1 MSIHFQAEN
10 NHFRCFKTQNSSIQK
25 LINSTTYSIM
35 KVFKYSIMAIA
46 VAFGLTACTDLDEK
60 VYDRIDASVYYQN
73 EASVKGAVAA
83 IYNQTSSTLAGEN
96 FFHLSEYPAD
106 QLTWRVWNGGLWGWD
121 EAMKTVLS
129 WQNWTSESTIIRNAW
144 SSAWTAVGLANLLL
158 NDLEKLNAGSLG
170 MSDQQ
175 LKQYIAE
182 VRTIRAWNYYCIFEI
197 WGGALPLNTSASSEV
212 PGTADPDWNTSCKKI
227 YHFIATELDESNSA
241 LGIDQNN
248 QLKNR
253 ANQAMNRLLKARLLL
268 NAEVFI
274 GENHY
279 DECEALSK
287 QIINGDFGKY
297 ALAENY
303 RDIYSINNT
312 SCPEVIFA
320 LAAEDGQ
327 GAANAISN
335 VRTMV
340 GMWYGYADYFGQSYD
355 GIGAWN
361 CVCLVPSFDNSGTVL
376 PTGGTTGA
384 NCFLD
389 APYNDKLGA
398 PYERFDDRDIRKQN
412 YVYDAATMTHG
423 PGMFLKGTVRA
434 NFGTGDI
441 LKADADRDGQDLVY
455 VDQLGTFLNQGRQ
468 LETVMNP
475 RWGETNSGVRLVK
488 YPLYPDDGQNGFKSI
503 DDVQFRLV
511 EAYYN
516 VAECEMRKGNG
527 GEAKKYVDAVRQRYF
542 TSANR
547 SAALSEPGPGFS
559 NFDMDW
565 MLSEWG
571 KEYLGEGNRRRTDL
585 RRFNKFTQGTWWFWG
600 RATED
605 GVELPAKRNTKY
617 EWYPLPQSAL
627 SVNPGLIQNPS
638 Y

>member
-1 MSIHFQAEN
+1 
-10 NHFRCFKTQNSSIQK
+10 
-25 LINSTTYSIM
+25 M
-35 KVFKYSIMAIA
+35 KAIKYSIIAMA
-46 VAFGLTACTDLDEK
+46 VGLGLSACTDLDEK
-60 VYDRIDASVYYQN
+60 VYDRIDAGVYYQN

-106 QLTWRVWNGGLWGWD
+106 QLTWRVWNGGQWGWD

-129 WQNWTSESTIIRNAW
+129 WHNWTSESTIINNAW
-144 SSAWTAVGLANLLL
+144 NGAWTAIGLANLLL
-158 NDLEKLNAGSLG
+158 SDLENLSAASLG
-170 MSDQQ
+170 MTDAQ
-175 LKQYIAE
+175 LAQYVAE
-182 VRTIRAWNYYCIFEI
+182 VRTIRAWNYYCIFEL

-227 YHFIATELDESNSA
+227 YDFIATELDETVGA
-241 LGIDQNN
+241 LAKDDANHSMV
-248 QLKNR
+248 NR

-274 GENHY
+274 GESRY
-279 DECEALSK
+279 DECEQLSK
-287 QIINGDFGKY
+287 EIINGNYGNY
-297 ALAENY
+297 AIDENY
-303 RDIYSINNT
+303 RNLYSMDNVK
-312 SCPEVIFA
+312 SPEVIFA

-361 CVCLVPSFDNSGTVL
+361 CVCLVPSFDNSGTVQ
-376 PTGGTTGA
+376 PTGGSVGA
-384 NCFLD
+384 KCFLD
-389 APYNDKLGA
+389 YGDKLGA

-412 YVYDAATMTHG
+412 YTYDAATKTHG
-423 PGMFLKGTVRA
+423 PGMFLKGLIRS
-434 NFGTGDI
+434 NFGTGDV

-455 VDQLGTFLNQGRQ
+455 VDQLGTFSNQGRD
-468 LETVMNP
+468 LETVMSP

-488 YPLYPDDGQNGFKSI
+488 YPLYPNDEQGGFKSI
-503 DDVQFRLV
+503 DDVQFRLA

-516 VAECEMRKGNG
+516 VAECEMRKGNSA
-527 GEAKKYVDAVRQRYF
+527 EAKNYVDAVRQRYYK
-542 TSANR
+542 TSDR
-547 SAALSEPGPGFS
+547 SAALSIPGPGFTQ
-559 NFDMDW
+559 FDMDW

-585 RRFNKFTQGTWWFWG
+585 RRFDKFTQGQWWFWG

-605 GVELPAKRNTKY
+605 GISLPAKRDRKY
-617 EWYPLPQSAL
+617 EWYPLPQTAI
-627 SVNPGLIQNPS
+627 SVNPGLVQNPS
-638 Y
+638 YQ

>member
-35 KVFKYSIMAIA
+35 KVIKYSIMAIA

-412 YVYDAATMTHG
+412 YVYDTATMTHG

-434 NFGTGDI
+434 NFGTGEI

-503 DDVQFRLV
+503 DDVQFRLA

-527 GEAKKYVDAVRQRYF
+527 GEAKKYVDAVRQRYY

>member
-1 MSIHFQAEN
+1 
-10 NHFRCFKTQNSSIQK
+10 
-25 LINSTTYSIM
+25 
-35 KVFKYSIMAIA
+35 MAIA

-144 SSAWTAVGLANLLL
+144 SGAWTAVGLANLLL

-227 YHFIATELDESNSA
+227 YNFISTELDESNSA

-412 YVYDAATMTHG
+412 YVYDTATMTHG

-434 NFGTGDI
+434 NFGTGEI

-503 DDVQFRLV
+503 DDVQFRLA

-527 GEAKKYVDAVRQRYF
+527 GEAKKYVDAVRQRYY

-547 SAALSEPGPGFS
+547 NAALSEPGPGFS

>member
-1 MSIHFQAEN
+1 
-10 NHFRCFKTQNSSIQK
+10 
-25 LINSTTYSIM
+25 
-35 KVFKYSIMAIA
+35 MAL
-46 VAFGLTACTDLDEK
+46 GLGMTACTDLDEK
-60 VYDRIDASVYYQN
+60 VYDRVDASVYYQN
-73 EASVKGAVAA
+73 ETSIKGAVAA
-83 IYNQTSSTLAGEN
+83 IYGQTSQTLAGEN

-106 QLTWRVWNGGLWGWD
+106 QITWRVWNGGLWGWD
-121 EAMKTVLS
+121 EAEKTVLS
-129 WQNWTSESTIIRNAW
+129 WHNWNSESTIIKNAW
-144 SSAWTAVGLANLLL
+144 NGAWTAVGLANLLL
-158 NDLEKLNAGSLG
+158 SDLQGLDAASLG
-170 MSDQQ
+170 MSADK
-175 LKQYIAE
+175 LAQYVAE
-182 VRTIRAWNYYCIFEI
+182 VRTLRAWNYYCIFEL

-227 YHFIATELDESNSA
+227 YNFIATELDETAGA
-241 LGIDQNN
+241 LAKDDANHSMV
-248 QLKNR
+248 NR
-253 ANQAMNRLLKARLLL
+253 VNQAMNRMLKARLLL

-274 GENHY
+274 GEKYY

-287 QIINGDFGKY
+287 EIISGTYGNYEIDS
-297 ALAENY
+297 NY
-303 RDIYSINNT
+303 RNLYSIDNVK
-312 SCPEVIFA
+312 SPEVIFA

-361 CVCLVPSFDNSGTVL
+361 CVCMVPSYDNSGTVQSV
-376 PTGGTTGA
+376 GGTIGA
-384 NCFLD
+384 KKFLD
-389 APYNDKLGA
+389 YGDKLGS

-412 YVYDAATMTHG
+412 YVYDAATKTHG

-434 NFGTGDI
+434 NFGTGDV

-455 VDQLGTFLNQGRQ
+455 VDQLGTFLGQGRA
-468 LETVMNP
+468 LETVMSP

-488 YPLYPDDGQNGFKSI
+488 YPLYPADANQGFKSI
-503 DDVQFRLV
+503 DDVQFRLA

-516 VAECEMRKGNG
+516 VAECEMRKGNST
-527 GEAKKYVDAVRQRYF
+527 EAKKYVDEVRKRYF
-542 TSANR
+542 KTGDVNS
-547 SAALSEPGPGFS
+547 ALSVPGPGFDA
-559 NFDMDW
+559 FDMDW

-585 RRFNKFTQGTWWFWG
+585 RRFDKFTQGQWWFWG

-605 GVELPAKRNTKY
+605 GIDLPAKRDRKY
-617 EWYPLPQSAL
+617 EWYPLPQTAI
-627 SVNPGLIQNPS
+627 SVNPGLIQNPN

>member
-1 MSIHFQAEN
+1 
-10 NHFRCFKTQNSSIQK
+10 
-25 LINSTTYSIM
+25 
-35 KVFKYSIMAIA
+35 MA
-46 VAFGLTACTDLDEK
+46 GLTACTDLDEK
-60 VYDRIDASVYYQN
+60 VYDRIDAGVYYQN
-73 EASVKGAVAA
+73 ESSVKGAVAA
-83 IYNQTSSTLAGEN
+83 IYGQTSQTLAGEN
-96 FFHLSEYPAD
+96 FFHLSEYPSD
-106 QLTWRVWNGGLWGWD
+106 QITWRVWNGGLWGWD

-129 WQNWTSESTIIRNAW
+129 WHNWTSESTIINNAW
-144 SSAWTAVGLANLLL
+144 NGAWTAIGLANLLL
-158 NDLEKLNAGSLG
+158 SDLEGLSADNLG
-170 MSDQQ
+170 MTEARLS
-175 LKQYIAE
+175 QYVAE
-182 VRTIRAWNYYCIFEI
+182 VRTIRAWNYYCIFEL

-227 YHFIATELDESNSA
+227 YDFIATELDETVNA
-241 LGIDQNN
+241 LAKDDANHTMV
-248 QLKNR
+248 NR

-274 GENHY
+274 GEAHF

-287 QIINGDFGKY
+287 EIINGTYGSY
-297 ALAENY
+297 AIDDNY
-303 RDIYSINNT
+303 RNLYSIDNVK
-312 SCPEVIFA
+312 SPEVIFA

-361 CVCLVPSFDNSGTVL
+361 CVCLVPSFDNAGTVQ
-376 PTGGTTGA
+376 PTGGSVGA
-384 NCFLD
+384 KCFLD
-389 APYNDKLGA
+389 YGDKLGA

-412 YVYDAATMTHG
+412 YTYDAATKTHG
-423 PGMFLKGTVRA
+423 PGMFLKGVMRA
-434 NFGTGDI
+434 NFGTGDV

-455 VDQLGTFLNQGRQ
+455 VDQLGTFLNQGRE
-468 LETVMNP
+468 LETVMSP

-488 YPLYPDDGQNGFKSI
+488 YPLYPNDEQGGFKSI
-503 DDVQFRLV
+503 DDVQFRLA

-516 VAECEMRKGNG
+516 VAECEMRKGNSS
-527 GEAKKYVDAVRQRYF
+527 EAKNYVDAVRQRYYKDSDR
-542 TSANR
+542 TSA
-547 SAALSEPGPGFS
+547 LSVPGPGFTQ
-559 NFDMDW
+559 FDMDW

-585 RRFNKFTQGTWWFWG
+585 RRFDKFTQGQWWFWG

-605 GVELPAKRNTKY
+605 GISLPAQRDRKY
-617 EWYPLPQSAL
+617 EWYPLPQTAI
-627 SVNPGLIQNPS
+627 SVNPGLIQNPN

>member
-1 MSIHFQAEN
+1 M
-10 NHFRCFKTQNSSIQK
+10 KTI
-25 LINSTTYSIM
+25 
-35 KVFKYSIMAIA
+35 KYSIIAIA
-46 VAFGLTACTDLDEK
+46 LGLGLSACTDLDEQ
-60 VYDRIDASVYYQN
+60 VYDRIDAGVYYQN
-73 EASVKGAVAA
+73 ESSVKGAVAA
-83 IYNQTSSTLAGEN
+83 IYGQTSQTLAGEN
-96 FFHLSEYPAD
+96 FFHLSEYPSD
-106 QLTWRVWNGGLWGWD
+106 QITWRVWNGGLWGWD

-129 WQNWTSESTIIRNAW
+129 WHNWTSESTIINNAW
-144 SSAWTAVGLANLLL
+144 NGAWTAIGLANLLL
-158 NDLEKLNAGSLG
+158 SDLEGLSAENLG
-170 MSDQQ
+170 MSEAQ
-175 LKQYIAE
+175 LAQYVAE
-182 VRTIRAWNYYCIFEI
+182 VRTIRAWNYYCIFEL

-227 YHFIATELDESNSA
+227 YDFIATELDETVNA
-241 LGIDQNN
+241 LAKDDGNHTMV
-248 QLKNR
+248 NR

-274 GENHY
+274 GEAHF

-287 QIINGDFGKY
+287 ENINGTYGSY
-297 ALAENY
+297 AIDSNY
-303 RDIYSINNT
+303 RNLYSIDNVK
-312 SCPEVIFA
+312 SPEVIFA

-361 CVCLVPSFDNSGTVL
+361 CVCLVPSFDNAGTVQ
-376 PTGGTTGA
+376 PTGGTVGA
-384 NCFLD
+384 KCFLD
-389 APYNDKLGA
+389 YGDKLGA

-412 YVYDAATMTHG
+412 YTYDAATKTHG
-423 PGMFLKGTVRA
+423 PGMFLKGVMRA
-434 NFGTGDI
+434 NFGTGDV

-455 VDQLGTFLNQGRQ
+455 VDQLGTFLNQGRE
-468 LETVMNP
+468 LETVMSP

-488 YPLYPDDGQNGFKSI
+488 YPLYPNDEQGGFKSI
-503 DDVQFRLV
+503 DDVQFRLA

-516 VAECEMRKGNG
+516 VAECEMRKGNSS
-527 GEAKKYVDAVRQRYF
+527 EAKNYVDAVRQRYYKD
-542 TSANR
+542 SDRA
-547 SAALSEPGPGFS
+547 SALSVPGPGFTQ
-559 NFDMDW
+559 FDMDW

-585 RRFNKFTQGTWWFWG
+585 RRFDKFTQGQWWFWG

-605 GVELPAKRNTKY
+605 GISLPAQRDRKY
-617 EWYPLPQSAL
+617 EWYPLPQTAI
-627 SVNPGLIQNPS
+627 SVNPGLIQNPN

>member
-1 MSIHFQAEN
+1 
-10 NHFRCFKTQNSSIQK
+10 
-25 LINSTTYSIM
+25 
-35 KVFKYSIMAIA
+35 MA
-46 VAFGLTACTDLDEK
+46 GLTACTDLDEK

-106 QLTWRVWNGGLWGWD
+106 QITWRVWNGGQWGWD

-129 WQNWTSESTIIRNAW
+129 WHNWTSESTIINNAW
-144 SSAWTAVGLANLLL
+144 KGAWTAVGLANLLL
-158 NDLEKLNAGSLG
+158 NDLEGLDAGSLG
-170 MSDQQ
+170 ISQEKLQQ
-175 LKQYIAE
+175 YVAE
-182 VRTIRAWNYYCIFEI
+182 VRTLRAWNYYCIFEL

-212 PGTADPDWNTSCKKI
+212 PGTADADWATSCKII
-227 YHFIATELDESNSA
+227 YDFIAKELDETYSA
-241 LGIDQNN
+241 LAKEDGSHATV
-248 QLKNR
+248 NR
-253 ANQAMNRLLKARLLL
+253 ANQGMNRMLKARLLL

-274 GENHY
+274 GERHY

-287 QIINGDFGKY
+287 EIINGVYGAYGLDG
-297 ALAENY
+297 NY
-303 RDIYSINNT
+303 RNLYSIDNVK
-312 SCPEVIFA
+312 SPEVVFA

-361 CVCLVPSFDNSGTVL
+361 CVCLVPSFDNSGNVL
-376 PTGGTTGA
+376 PSGGTDSPV
-384 NCFLD
+384 CFLD

-398 PYERFDDRDIRKQN
+398 PYERFDNRDIRKQN
-412 YVYDAATMTHG
+412 YVYDAATKTHG
-423 PGMFLKGTVRA
+423 PGMFLKGEMRA
-434 NFGTGDI
+434 NFGTGDV
-441 LKADADRDGQDLVY
+441 LLADADRDGQALVY
-455 VDQLGTFLNQGRQ
+455 VDQLGTFLNQGRN

-488 YPLYPDDGQNGFKSI
+488 YPLYPNDDQGGFKSI
-503 DDVQFRLV
+503 DDVQFRLAEV
-511 EAYYN
+511 YYN
-516 VAECEMRKGNG
+516 VAECEMRKGNSS
-527 GEAKKYVDAVRQRYF
+527 EAKNYVDQVRQRYF
-542 TSANR
+542 TNSNR
-547 SAALSEPGPGFS
+547 AAALSVPGPGFS
-559 NFDMDW
+559 DFDLDW

-585 RRFNKFTQGTWWFWG
+585 RRFDKFTQGTWWFWG

-605 GVELPAKRNTKY
+605 GVSLPPTRDRKY

>member
-1 MSIHFQAEN
+1 MIT
-10 NHFRCFKTQNSSIQK
+10 FKHKIFGAVC
-25 LINSTTYSIM
+25 L
-35 KVFKYSIMAIA
+35 MA
-46 VAFGLTACTDLDEK
+46 GLTACTDLDEK
-60 VYDRIDASVYYQN
+60 VYDRIDAGVYYQN
-73 EASVKGAVAA
+73 ESSVKGAVAA
-83 IYNQTSSTLAGEN
+83 IYGQTSQTLAGEN
-96 FFHLSEYPAD
+96 FFHLSEYPSD
-106 QLTWRVWNGGLWGWD
+106 QITWRVWNGGLWGWD

-129 WQNWTSESTIIRNAW
+129 WHNWTSESTIINNAW
-144 SSAWTAVGLANLLL
+144 NGAWTAIGLANLLL
-158 NDLEKLNAGSLG
+158 SDLEGLSAENLG
-170 MSDQQ
+170 MTEARLS
-175 LKQYIAE
+175 QYVAE
-182 VRTIRAWNYYCIFEI
+182 VRTIRAWNYYCIFEL

-227 YHFIATELDESNSA
+227 YDFIATELDETVNA
-241 LGIDQNN
+241 LAKDDANHTMV
-248 QLKNR
+248 NR

-274 GENHY
+274 GEAHF

-287 QIINGDFGKY
+287 EIINGTYGSY
-297 ALAENY
+297 AIDSNY
-303 RDIYSINNT
+303 RNLYSIDNVK
-312 SCPEVIFA
+312 SPEVIFA

-361 CVCLVPSFDNSGTVL
+361 CVCLVPSFDNAGTVQ
-376 PTGGTTGA
+376 PTGGSVGA
-384 NCFLD
+384 KCFLD
-389 APYNDKLGA
+389 YGDKLGA

-412 YVYDAATMTHG
+412 YTYDAATKTHG
-423 PGMFLKGTVRA
+423 PGMFLKGVMRA
-434 NFGTGDI
+434 NFGTGDV

-455 VDQLGTFLNQGRQ
+455 VDQLGTFLNQGRE
-468 LETVMNP
+468 LETVMSP

-488 YPLYPDDGQNGFKSI
+488 YPLYPNDEQGGFKSI
-503 DDVQFRLV
+503 DDVQFRLA

-516 VAECEMRKGNG
+516 VAECEMRKGNSN
-527 GEAKKYVDAVRQRYF
+527 EAKNYVDAVRQRYYKDSDR
-542 TSANR
+542 TSA
-547 SAALSEPGPGFS
+547 LSVPGPGFTQ
-559 NFDMDW
+559 FDMDW

-585 RRFNKFTQGTWWFWG
+585 RRFDKFTQGQWWFWG

-605 GVELPAKRNTKY
+605 GISLPAQRDRKY
-617 EWYPLPQSAL
+617 EWYPLPQTAI
-627 SVNPGLIQNPS
+627 SVNPGLIQNPN

>member
-1 MSIHFQAEN
+1 M
-10 NHFRCFKTQNSSIQK
+10 KTI
-25 LINSTTYSIM
+25 
-35 KVFKYSIMAIA
+35 KYSIIAMAL
-46 VAFGLTACTDLDEK
+46 GLGMAACTDLDEK
-60 VYDRIDASVYYQN
+60 VYDRVDASAYYQD
-73 EASVKGAVAA
+73 ETSIKGAVAA
-83 IYNQTSSTLAGEN
+83 IYGQTSQTLAGEN

-106 QLTWRVWNGGLWGWD
+106 QITWRVWNGGLWGWD
-121 EAMKTVLS
+121 EAEKTVLS
-129 WQNWTSESTIIRNAW
+129 WHNWNSESTIIKNAW
-144 SSAWTAVGLANLLL
+144 NGAWTAVGLANLLL
-158 NDLEKLNAGSLG
+158 SDLQSLDATSLG
-170 MSDQQ
+170 MSADK
-175 LKQYIAE
+175 LAQYVAE
-182 VRTIRAWNYYCIFEI
+182 VRTLRAWNYYCIFEL
-197 WGGALPLNTSASSEV
+197 WGGALPLNTSASSDV

-227 YHFIATELDESNSA
+227 YNFIATELDETAGA
-241 LGIDQNN
+241 LAKDDVNHTMV
-248 QLKNR
+248 NR

-274 GENHY
+274 GEQHY

-287 QIINGDFGKY
+287 EIISGTYGSYQIDS
-297 ALAENY
+297 NY
-303 RDIYSINNT
+303 RNLYSIDNVK
-312 SCPEVIFA
+312 SPEVIFA

-361 CVCLVPSFDNSGTVL
+361 CVCMVPSYDNSGTVQSV
-376 PTGGTTGA
+376 GGTIGA
-384 NCFLD
+384 KKFLD
-389 APYNDKLGA
+389 YGDKLGS

-412 YVYDAATMTHG
+412 YVYDAATGTHG

-434 NFGTGDI
+434 NFGTGDV

-455 VDQLGTFLNQGRQ
+455 VDQLGTFLGQGRA
-468 LETVMNP
+468 LETVMSP

-488 YPLYPDDGQNGFKSI
+488 YPLYPAEASQGFKSI
-503 DDVQFRLV
+503 DDVQFRLA

-516 VAECEMRKGNG
+516 VAECEMRKGNST
-527 GEAKKYVDAVRQRYF
+527 EAKKYVDEVRKRYF
-542 TSANR
+542 KSADVN
-547 SAALSEPGPGFS
+547 AALSVPGPGFDA
-559 NFDMDW
+559 FDMDW

-585 RRFNKFTQGTWWFWG
+585 RRFDKFTQGQWWFWG

-605 GVELPAKRNTKY
+605 GIDLPAKRDRKY
-617 EWYPLPQSAL
+617 EWYPLPQTAI
-627 SVNPGLIQNPS
+627 SVNPGLIQNPN

>member
-1 MSIHFQAEN
+1 MIT
-10 NHFRCFKTQNSSIQK
+10 FKHKIFGAVC
-25 LINSTTYSIM
+25 L
-35 KVFKYSIMAIA
+35 MA
-46 VAFGLTACTDLDEK
+46 GLTACTDLDEK
-60 VYDRIDASVYYQN
+60 VYDRIDAGVYYQN
-73 EASVKGAVAA
+73 ESSVKGAVAA
-83 IYNQTSSTLAGEN
+83 IYGQTSQTLAGEN
-96 FFHLSEYPAD
+96 FFHLSEYPSD
-106 QLTWRVWNGGLWGWD
+106 QITWRVWNGGLWGWD

-129 WQNWTSESTIIRNAW
+129 WHNWTSESTIINNAW
-144 SSAWTAVGLANLLL
+144 NGAWTAIGLANLLL
-158 NDLEKLNAGSLG
+158 SDLEGLSAENLG
-170 MSDQQ
+170 MTEAQ
-175 LKQYIAE
+175 LSQYVAE
-182 VRTIRAWNYYCIFEI
+182 VRTIRAWNYYCIFEL

-227 YHFIATELDESNSA
+227 YDFIVTELDETVNA
-241 LGIDQNN
+241 LAKDDANHTMV
-248 QLKNR
+248 NR

-274 GENHY
+274 GEAHF

-287 QIINGDFGKY
+287 EIINGTYGSY
-297 ALAENY
+297 AIDNNY
-303 RDIYSINNT
+303 RNLYSMDNVK
-312 SCPEVIFA
+312 SPEVIFA

-361 CVCLVPSFDNSGTVL
+361 CVCLVPSFDNAGTVQS
-376 PTGGTTGA
+376 TGGSVGA
-384 NCFLD
+384 KCFLD
-389 APYNDKLGA
+389 YGDKLGA

-412 YVYDAATMTHG
+412 YTYDAATKTHG
-423 PGMFLKGTVRA
+423 PGMFLKGVMRA
-434 NFGTGDI
+434 NFGTGDV

-455 VDQLGTFLNQGRQ
+455 VDQLGTFLNQGRE
-468 LETVMNP
+468 LETVMSP

-488 YPLYPDDGQNGFKSI
+488 YPLYPNDEQGGFKSI
-503 DDVQFRLV
+503 DDVQFRLA

-516 VAECEMRKGNG
+516 VAECEMRKGNSS
-527 GEAKKYVDAVRQRYF
+527 EAKNYVDAVRQRYYKDSDR
-542 TSANR
+542 TSA
-547 SAALSEPGPGFS
+547 LSVPGPGFTQ
-559 NFDMDW
+559 FDMDW

-585 RRFNKFTQGTWWFWG
+585 RRFDKFTQGQWWFWG

-605 GVELPAKRNTKY
+605 GISLPAQRDRKY
-617 EWYPLPQSAL
+617 EWYPLPQTAI
-627 SVNPGLIQNPS
+627 SVNPGLIQNPN

>member
-1 MSIHFQAEN
+1 M
-10 NHFRCFKTQNSSIQK
+10 KTI
-25 LINSTTYSIM
+25 
-35 KVFKYSIMAIA
+35 KYSIIAIA
-46 VAFGLTACTDLDEK
+46 LGLGLSACTDLDEK
-60 VYDRIDASVYYQN
+60 VYDRIDAGVYYQN
-73 EASVKGAVAA
+73 ESSVKGAVAA
-83 IYNQTSSTLAGEN
+83 IYGQTSQTLAGEN
-96 FFHLSEYPAD
+96 FFHLSEYPSD
-106 QLTWRVWNGGLWGWD
+106 QITWRVWNGGLWGWD

-129 WQNWTSESTIIRNAW
+129 WHNWTSESTIINNAW
-144 SSAWTAVGLANLLL
+144 NGAWTAIGLANLLL
-158 NDLEKLNAGSLG
+158 SDLEGLSAENLG
-170 MSDQQ
+170 MSEAQ
-175 LKQYIAE
+175 LAQYVAE
-182 VRTIRAWNYYCIFEI
+182 VRTIRAWNYYCIFEL

-227 YHFIATELDESNSA
+227 YDFIATELDETVNA
-241 LGIDQNN
+241 LAKDDANHTMV
-248 QLKNR
+248 NR

-274 GENHY
+274 GEAHF

-287 QIINGDFGKY
+287 EIINGTYGSY
-297 ALAENY
+297 AIDSNY
-303 RDIYSINNT
+303 RNLYSIDNVK
-312 SCPEVIFA
+312 SPEVIFA

-361 CVCLVPSFDNSGTVL
+361 CVCLVPSFDNAGTVQ
-376 PTGGTTGA
+376 PTGGTVGA
-384 NCFLD
+384 KCFLD
-389 APYNDKLGA
+389 YGDKLGA

-412 YVYDAATMTHG
+412 YTYDTATKTHG
-423 PGMFLKGTVRA
+423 PGMFLKGVMRA
-434 NFGTGDI
+434 NFGTGDV

-455 VDQLGTFLNQGRQ
+455 VDQLGTFLNQGRE
-468 LETVMNP
+468 LETVMSP

-488 YPLYPDDGQNGFKSI
+488 YPLYPNDEQGGFKSI
-503 DDVQFRLV
+503 DDVQFRLA

-516 VAECEMRKGNG
+516 VAECEMRKGNSN
-527 GEAKKYVDAVRQRYF
+527 EAKNYVDAVRQRYYKD
-542 TSANR
+542 TDRAS
-547 SAALSEPGPGFS
+547 ALSVPGPGFTQ
-559 NFDMDW
+559 FDMDW

-585 RRFNKFTQGTWWFWG
+585 RRFDKFTQGQWWFWG

-605 GVELPAKRNTKY
+605 GISLPAQRDRKY
-617 EWYPLPQSAL
+617 EWYPLPQTAI
-627 SVNPGLIQNPS
+627 SVNPGLIQNPN

>member
-1 MSIHFQAEN
+1 
-10 NHFRCFKTQNSSIQK
+10 
-25 LINSTTYSIM
+25 M
-35 KVFKYSIMAIA
+35 KAIKYSIIAMA
-46 VAFGLTACTDLDEK
+46 VGLSMSACTDLDEK
-60 VYDRIDASVYYQN
+60 VYDRIDAGVYYQN

-96 FFHLSEYPAD
+96 FFHLSEYPSD
-106 QLTWRVWNGGLWGWD
+106 QLTWRVWNGGQWGWD

-129 WQNWTSESTIIRNAW
+129 WHNWTSESTIIENAW
-144 SSAWTAVGLANLLL
+144 SGAWTAVGLANLLL
-158 NDLEKLNAGSLG
+158 SDLEGLSASNLG
-170 MSDQQ
+170 MSEEK
-175 LKQYIAE
+175 LAQYVAE
-182 VRTIRAWNYYCIFEI
+182 VRTIRAWNYYCIFEL

-212 PGTADPDWNTSCKKI
+212 PGTADADWNTSCKKI
-227 YHFIATELDESNSA
+227 YDFIATELDETVGA
-241 LGIDQNN
+241 LAKDDANHSMV
-248 QLKNR
+248 NR
-253 ANQAMNRLLKARLLL
+253 ANQGMNRLLKARLLL

-274 GENHY
+274 GEQHF

-287 QIINGDFGKY
+287 EIINGMYGNY
-297 ALAENY
+297 ALDSNY
-303 RDIYSINNT
+303 RNLYSIDNVK
-312 SCPEVIFA
+312 SPEVIFA

-376 PTGGTTGA
+376 PTGGTEGA
-384 NCFLD
+384 KCFLD
-389 APYNDKLGA
+389 APYGDKLGA
-398 PYERFDDRDIRKQN
+398 PFERFDDRDTRKQN
-412 YVYDAATMTHG
+412 YTYDEATKTHG
-423 PGMFLKGTVRA
+423 PGMFLKGTIRA
-434 NFGTGDI
+434 NFGTGDV

-455 VDQLGTFLNQGRQ
+455 VDQVGTFLNQGRN

-488 YPLYPDDGQNGFKSI
+488 YPLYPNDDNGGFKSI
-503 DDVQFRLV
+503 DDVQFRLA

-516 VAECEMRKGNG
+516 VAECEMRKGNSS
-527 GEAKKYVDAVRQRYF
+527 EAKKYVDEVRQRYF
-542 TSANR
+542 KTGDRNN
-547 SAALSEPGPGFS
+547 ALSVPGPGFT

-585 RRFNKFTQGTWWFWG
+585 RRFDKFTQGQWWFWG

-605 GVELPAKRNTKY
+605 GVNLPAKRDRKY
-617 EWYPLPQSAL
+617 EWYPLPQSSL
-627 SVNPGLIQNPS
+627 SVNPGLIQNPN

>member
-1 MSIHFQAEN
+1 
-10 NHFRCFKTQNSSIQK
+10 
-25 LINSTTYSIM
+25 M

-227 YHFIATELDESNSA
+227 YNFIATELDESNSA

-268 NAEVFI
+268 NSEVFI

-412 YVYDAATMTHG
+412 YVYDTATMTHG

-434 NFGTGDI
+434 NFGTGEI

-503 DDVQFRLV
+503 DDVQFRLA

-527 GEAKKYVDAVRQRYF
+527 GEAKKYVDAVRQRYY

>member
-1 MSIHFQAEN
+1 M
-10 NHFRCFKTQNSSIQK
+10 KTI
-25 LINSTTYSIM
+25 
-35 KVFKYSIMAIA
+35 KYSIIAIA
-46 VAFGLTACTDLDEK
+46 LGLGLSACTDLDEK
-60 VYDRIDASVYYQN
+60 VYDRIDAGVYYQN
-73 EASVKGAVAA
+73 ESSVKGAVAA
-83 IYNQTSSTLAGEN
+83 IYGQTSQTLAGEN
-96 FFHLSEYPAD
+96 FFHLSEYPSD
-106 QLTWRVWNGGLWGWD
+106 QITWRVWNGGLWGWD

-129 WQNWTSESTIIRNAW
+129 WHNWTSESTIINNAW
-144 SSAWTAVGLANLLL
+144 NGAWTAIGLANLLL
-158 NDLEKLNAGSLG
+158 SDLEGLSAENLG
-170 MSDQQ
+170 MSEAQ
-175 LKQYIAE
+175 LAQYVAE
-182 VRTIRAWNYYCIFEI
+182 VRTIRAWNYYCIFEL

-227 YHFIATELDESNSA
+227 YDFIATELDETVNA
-241 LGIDQNN
+241 LVKDDANHTMV
-248 QLKNR
+248 NR

-274 GENHY
+274 GEAHF

-287 QIINGDFGKY
+287 EIINGTYGSY
-297 ALAENY
+297 AIDSNY
-303 RDIYSINNT
+303 RNLYSIDNVK
-312 SCPEVIFA
+312 SPEVIFA

-361 CVCLVPSFDNSGTVL
+361 CVCLVPSFDNAGTVQ
-376 PTGGTTGA
+376 PTGGTVGA
-384 NCFLD
+384 KCFLD
-389 APYNDKLGA
+389 YGDKLGA

-412 YVYDAATMTHG
+412 YTYDTATKTHG
-423 PGMFLKGTVRA
+423 PGMFLKGVMRA
-434 NFGTGDI
+434 NFGTGDV

-455 VDQLGTFLNQGRQ
+455 VDQLGTFLNQGRE
-468 LETVMNP
+468 LETVMSP

-488 YPLYPDDGQNGFKSI
+488 YPLYPNDEQGGFKSI
-503 DDVQFRLV
+503 DDVQFRLA

-516 VAECEMRKGNG
+516 VAECEMRKGNSN
-527 GEAKKYVDAVRQRYF
+527 EAKNYVDAVRQRYYKD
-542 TSANR
+542 SDRA
-547 SAALSEPGPGFS
+547 SALSVPGPGFTQ
-559 NFDMDW
+559 FDMDW

-585 RRFNKFTQGTWWFWG
+585 RRFDKFTQGQWWFWG

-605 GVELPAKRNTKY
+605 GISLPAQRDRKY
-617 EWYPLPQSAL
+617 EWYPLPQTAI
-627 SVNPGLIQNPS
+627 SVNPGLIQNPN